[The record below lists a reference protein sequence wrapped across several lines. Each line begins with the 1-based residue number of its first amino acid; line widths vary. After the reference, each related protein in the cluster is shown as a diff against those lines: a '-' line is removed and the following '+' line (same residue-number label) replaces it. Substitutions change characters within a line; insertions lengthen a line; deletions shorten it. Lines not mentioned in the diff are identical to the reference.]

1 MTKKILPG
9 HGSGGKLMNDMI
21 SGMIKEILGRD
32 SIQIDDSAV
41 LDIEGGKIAFTTD
54 SYTVTPIF
62 FPGGDIGKLAVN
74 GTVNDLAV
82 MGATPEYIS
91 CALILEEGFGFDEFE
106 KILISMKESA
116 DYAGVKIVTGDTKV
130 VPNGK
135 GDRIYI
141 NTSGIGVFR
150 KPVQRK
156 PVEKGD
162 KIILSGTAGDHGIT
176 IMSLRNNLNF
186 SSALKSDCAPLN
198 KMIENI
204 TEKFPGSIKFMRD
217 ATRGGVASVM
227 NEITAGMEYSAK
239 LIEESIKTSEF
250 FIEDNDVLCI
260 ASKVVSVAEGQVMSL
275 NEIQVSDVAKE
286 IHRNIPRKDPRIIEI
301 MLNLVNRDLSR
312 LDIKKNY
319 IGCRLENG
327 LKLTSGGIDRKSVDE
342 VFLLPN
348 NPDASAKRISEYL
361 KKSLGK
367 NVAVVITDSDGRED
381 KRGATQ
387 VAIGIYGIHP
397 LRKTEVIDSQGETIK
412 FQEETLC
419 DMIAACAGLVMGQRG
434 TGIPAVIVKGL
445 EYEWSK
451 TSNIKEAINE
461 GSY

>member
-1 MTKKILPG
+1 
-9 HGSGGKLMNDMI
+9 MNLSI
-21 SGMIKEILGRD
+21 FGLKNIPYLKEGD
-32 SIQIDDSAV
+32 SI
-41 LDIEGGKIAFTTD
+41 E
-54 SYTVTPIF
+54 
-62 FPGGDIGKLAVN
+62 
-74 GTVNDLAV
+74 
-82 MGATPEYIS
+82 
-91 CALILEEGFGFDEFE
+91 
-106 KILISMKESA
+106 
-116 DYAGVKIVTGDTKV
+116 
-130 VPNGK
+130 
-135 GDRIYI
+135 
-141 NTSGIGVFR
+141 
-150 KPVQRK
+150 
-156 PVEKGD
+156 
-162 KIILSGTAGDHGIT
+162 
-176 IMSLRNNLNF
+176 
-186 SSALKSDCAPLN
+186 
-198 KMIENI
+198 
-204 TEKFPGSIKFMRD
+204 
-217 ATRGGVASVM
+217 
-227 NEITAGMEYSAK
+227 K

-387 VAIGIYGIHP
+387 VAMFIAIESGNDLIIPNYARKSFEGNATNHFIYPMLVKFFKRDMPYQCISGDFGFSRGLIKDLTLKCNWHKYTLGYGIDIFLTLTAILKSYKIKEIDLQSKIHKKSFEKIEKIF
-397 LRKTEVIDSQGETIK
+397 LEVSQSFFETINDNSLNQDK
-412 FQEETLC
+412 LRLNINFESHSRQFIKSSDILSSNDIENLKLRALFLLQEEKQYPH
-419 DMIAACAGLVMGQRG
+419 GLSEVEWD
-434 TGIPAVIVKGL
+434 GIL
-445 EYEWSK
+445 
-451 TSNIKEAINE
+451 SNTINNIYRYSSE
-461 GSY
+461 EHSLYLLPLYLLRVYNYLKYN

>member
-1 MTKKILPG
+1 METK
-9 HGSGGKLMNDMI
+9 MNLSI
-21 SGMIKEILGRD
+21 FGLKNIPYLKEGD
-32 SIQIDDSAV
+32 G
-41 LDIEGGKIAFTTD
+41 IE
-54 SYTVTPIF
+54 
-62 FPGGDIGKLAVN
+62 
-74 GTVNDLAV
+74 
-82 MGATPEYIS
+82 
-91 CALILEEGFGFDEFE
+91 
-106 KILISMKESA
+106 
-116 DYAGVKIVTGDTKV
+116 
-130 VPNGK
+130 
-135 GDRIYI
+135 
-141 NTSGIGVFR
+141 
-150 KPVQRK
+150 
-156 PVEKGD
+156 
-162 KIILSGTAGDHGIT
+162 
-176 IMSLRNNLNF
+176 
-186 SSALKSDCAPLN
+186 
-198 KMIENI
+198 
-204 TEKFPGSIKFMRD
+204 
-217 ATRGGVASVM
+217 
-227 NEITAGMEYSAK
+227 K

-319 IGCRLENG
+319 IGCRLEDG

-397 LRKTEVIDSQGETIK
+397 LGKTEVIDSQGETIK

-451 TSNIKEAINE
+451 TSNIKESINE